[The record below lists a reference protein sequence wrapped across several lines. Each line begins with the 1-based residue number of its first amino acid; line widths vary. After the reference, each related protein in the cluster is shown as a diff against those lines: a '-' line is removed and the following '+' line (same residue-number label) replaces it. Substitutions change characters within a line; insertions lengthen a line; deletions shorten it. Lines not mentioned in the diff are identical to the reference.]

1 MINQSK
7 RQTLSLMTAGLL
19 ASALPAGV
27 LSASSNT
34 SSKAAVKNRAY
45 NGSTLL
51 TDISIVVST
60 LGVHSAITTITNN
73 SNRAVTITKLTP
85 GIIDYKGRRYDTNA
99 AIGSAGVTLKP
110 GWTRMLQAQ
119 AVKSVLA

>member
-7 RQTLSLMTAGLL
+7 RQTLTLMTAGLL
-19 ASALPAGV
+19 TSALPAGV

-34 SSKAAVKNRAY
+34 GSKAGVKNSAY

-51 TDISIVVST
+51 TDVSIVVST

-73 SNRAVTITKLTP
+73 SNKTVAITNLSP
-85 GIIDYKGRRYDTNA
+85 GIIDHKGRRYDTNA

-119 AVKSVLA
+119 AIKSVLA